1 MNICLI
7 MYPWDTIDPEADTTL
22 TLIHECVR
30 RGHFVA
36 LTTNDNLTMRDTV
49 ASAFCNIFTKSSSPP
64 NDIPEFFKEAEFN
77 RVRLPLSGFDVILLR
92 TNPPLDRLAM
102 NFLDSIHDEV
112 FFINDIGGL
121 RIANN
126 KLYTASF
133 DDPEHKFIPITHV
146 SKSQEYL
153 EDVFSD
159 SKADKMIMKPLDG
172 YGGKGVILIEKHA
185 QKNFRSL
192 LDYYINNR
200 HGRNYVIL
208 QEFVEGAENGDVR
221 ILILNGEP
229 IGSMQRIPAPGDVR
243 ANVHAGGKAVKHE
256 LTQKEIEL
264 CNHIGRKLVRDGL
277 FFVGIDVING
287 KLIEVNV
294 LSPGGIVPI
303 NKLNSLRLQ
312 EKVVDYMENVMRV
325 KESLAN
331 RKSEFK
337 KAIEDAKSN

>member
-1 MNICLI
+1 MNICFI
-7 MYPWDTIDPEADTTL
+7 MYPWEEIIPESDTTL
-22 TLIHECVR
+22 TLIHESVR
-30 RGHFVA
+30 RGHTVA

-49 ASAFCNIFTKSSSPP
+49 ASAFCNIFSDSSSPP
-64 NDIPEFFKEAEFN
+64 DDILKFYKKAQFN

-92 TNPPLDRLAM
+92 SEPPLDRLAL
-102 NFLDSIHDEV
+102 NFLDSVHDEV
-112 FFINDIGGL
+112 FFLNNIDGI

-133 DDPEHKFIPITHV
+133 DDLEHNFIPITHV

-153 EDVFSD
+153 EDVFRD
-159 SKADKMIMKPLDG
+159 SHADKMIMKPLDG
-172 YGGKGVILIEKHA
+172 FGGKGVILIEKHA

-208 QEFVEGAENGDVR
+208 QEYVEGADKGDVR
-221 ILILNGEP
+221 ILLLNGKP

-256 LTQKEIEL
+256 MTPKEIEL
-264 CNHIGRKLVRDGL
+264 CKHIGPKLVRDGL
-277 FFVGIDVING
+277 FFVGIDVISG

-294 LSPGGIVPI
+294 LSPGGVVPI
-303 NKLNSLRLQ
+303 NMLNNVKLQTN
-312 EKVVDYMENVMRV
+312 VVDFIENVMRV
-325 KESLAN
+325 KETLAN